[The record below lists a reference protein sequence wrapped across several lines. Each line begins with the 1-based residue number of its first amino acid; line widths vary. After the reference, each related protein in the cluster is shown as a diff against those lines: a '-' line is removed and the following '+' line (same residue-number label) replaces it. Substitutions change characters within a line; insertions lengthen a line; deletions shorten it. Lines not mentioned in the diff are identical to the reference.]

1 VNRGALLALGLVSL
15 GGAAA
20 LAPPAAS
27 GSGTVVSA
35 LGRSMGGLRIACVDA
50 LFLRAEALRP
60 IHDWVSEYEQLWADR
75 LDRLDGYLEEVQRRD
90 ER

>member
-1 VNRGALLALGLVSL
+1 VSKHLKVLKEVGLVRLRSD
-15 GGAAA
+15 
-20 LAPPAAS
+20 
-27 GSGTVVSA
+27 
-35 LGRSMGGLRIACVDA
+35 GRRRYYR
-50 LFLRAEALRP
+50 LRAEALRP